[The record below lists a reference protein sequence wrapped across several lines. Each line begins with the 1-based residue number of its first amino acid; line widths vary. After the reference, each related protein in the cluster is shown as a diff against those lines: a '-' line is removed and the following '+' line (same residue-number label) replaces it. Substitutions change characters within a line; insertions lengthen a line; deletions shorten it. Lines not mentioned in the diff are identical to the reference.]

1 MSGALE
7 GVTVLEIANYVSG
20 PYAAMLLGDL
30 GATVIKIEGP
40 NGGDPFRGWGSVE
53 YSATFGSL
61 NRNKKSVVLDLKNAS
76 EVEMLRA
83 LIGDADVL
91 IQNFRPGTLER
102 SRLGYDD
109 VKALNPRLIYT
120 SITGFGNAG
129 PYRDYP
135 GYDTV
140 GQGMSG
146 LLSLLTEMDD
156 PKPMGISLSDHL
168 AGIFACYGVLAA
180 LLARERTGRGQHVE
194 TSLLESSIAF
204 LAENAAGF
212 FEGTGRPPSR
222 ATRTHQAQVFTFVA
236 ADGKPFVVHL
246 SSPPKFWQG
255 LLAAADAESLAVD
268 ERFFT
273 RPERIKNYDAL
284 SAELS
289 VIIRTKPRSAWLEL
303 LRKNDVPCGPLN
315 DFTEVFNDPQVELLQ
330 LKHTLPHPKRGSVTV
345 VGSPVRLSDT
355 PVTIASAAPELGADT
370 ERYLGGER
378 FARVIP
384 LRETAREERSSAEET

>member
-1 MSGALE
+1 MSGALD
-7 GVTVLEIANYVSG
+7 GVTVLEVANYVSG

-30 GATVIKIEGP
+30 GATVIKIEAP
-40 NGGDPFRGWGSVE
+40 NGGDPFRGWGTVD

-61 NRNKKSVVLDLKNAS
+61 NRNKKSVVLDLKNATD
-76 EVEMLRA
+76 VEMLRG
-83 LIGDADVL
+83 LVRDADVF

-102 SRLGYDD
+102 SGLGYDD
-109 VKALNPRLIYT
+109 VKQLNPRLIYT

-180 LLARERTGRGQHVE
+180 LFARERTGRGQHVE

-204 LAENAAGF
+204 LAENAANF
-212 FEGTGRPPSR
+212 FEGSGSSPSR
-222 ATRTHQAQVFTFVA
+222 ATRTHQAQVFTFVSS
-236 ADGKPFVVHL
+236 DGKPFVVHL

-255 LLAAADAESLAVD
+255 LLAAAGAPSMATD
-268 ERFFT
+268 ERYAT
-273 RPERIKNYDAL
+273 RPARIKNYDVL
-284 SAELS
+284 DAELGA
-289 VIIRTKPRSAWLEL
+289 IFRTKTRDVWLEL
-303 LRKNDVPCGPLN
+303 LRKHDVPCGPLN
-315 DFTEVFNDPQVELLQ
+315 DFKEVFDDPQVAHLQ
-330 LKHTLPHPKRGSVTV
+330 LKRSLPHPKRGMVTV

-355 PVTIASAAPELGADT
+355 PVMITTAAPELGADT
-370 ERYLGGER
+370 ERYLGK
-378 FARVIP
+378 
-384 LRETAREERSSAEET
+384 RSEA

>member
-1 MSGALE
+1 MSAALD

-40 NGGDPFRGWGSVE
+40 NGGDPFRGWGKVE

-61 NRNKKSVVLDLKNAS
+61 NRNKKSVVLDLKNPGD
-76 EVEMLRA
+76 VEMLRG
-83 LIGDADVL
+83 LIADADVL

-102 SRLGYDD
+102 SGLGYDD
-109 VKALNPRLIYT
+109 VHALNPRLIYT
-120 SITGFGNAG
+120 SITGFGNEG

-146 LLSLLTEMDD
+146 LLSLLTEMND

-180 LLARERTGRGQHVE
+180 LIARERTGRGQHVE

-204 LAENAAGF
+204 LAENAANF
-212 FEGTGRPPSR
+212 FEEGTQSPSR
-222 ATRTHQAQVFTFVA
+222 ATRTRQAQVFTFVA

-246 SSPPKFWQG
+246 SSPPKFWSG
-255 LLAAADAESLAVD
+255 MLTAAGAEAMAND
-268 ERFFT
+268 ERYKT
-273 RPERIKNYDAL
+273 REGRVKNYDAL
-284 SAELS
+284 DAELAAIFRS
-289 VIIRTKPRSAWLEL
+289 KPREAWLER

-315 DFTEVFNDPQVELLQ
+315 NFQEVFEDPQVEQLQ
-330 LKHTLPHPKRGSVTV
+330 LKRTLPHPKRGSVTV

-355 PVTIASAAPELGADT
+355 PVTITSAAPELGADT
-370 ERYLGGER
+370 DHYLGK
-378 FARVIP
+378 
-384 LRETAREERSSAEET
+384 RSKA

>member
-1 MSGALE
+1 MSADLE
-7 GVTVLEIANYVSG
+7 GVTVLEVANYVSG

-30 GATVIKIEGP
+30 GATVIKIEAP
-40 NGGDPFRGWGSVE
+40 NGGDPFRGWGTVE

-61 NRNKKSVVLDLKNAS
+61 NRNKKSVLLDLKQPAD
-76 EVEMLRA
+76 VEMLRG
-83 LIGDADVL
+83 LIRDADVL

-102 SRLGYDD
+102 SGLGYDA
-109 VKALNPRLIYT
+109 VAKLNPRLIYT
-120 SITGFGNAG
+120 SITGFGNEG

-180 LLARERTGRGQHVE
+180 LFARERTGRGQHVE

-204 LAENAAGF
+204 LAENAANF
-212 FEGTGRPPSR
+212 FEGNGTPPSR

-246 SSPPKFWQG
+246 SSPPKFWLG
-255 LLAAADAESLAVD
+255 LLKAAGADAMATD
-268 ERFFT
+268 ERYTT
-273 RPERIKNYDAL
+273 RPGRIKHYDAI
-284 SAELS
+284 APELG
-289 VIIRTKPRSAWLEL
+289 TKPRAAWLEL
-303 LRKNDVPCGPLN
+303 LRANDVPCGPLN
-315 DFTEVFNDPQVELLQ
+315 DFREVFTDPQVDLLG
-330 LKHTLPHPKRGSVTV
+330 LKRTLPHPKRGSVTV

-355 PVTIASAAPELGADT
+355 PVTITTAAPELGADT
-370 ERYLGGER
+370 ERYLGK
-378 FARVIP
+378 
-384 LRETAREERSSAEET
+384 RSDV

>member
-1 MSGALE
+1 MSAALE

-30 GATVIKIEGP
+30 GATVIKIEAP

-61 NRNKKSVVLDLKNAS
+61 NRNKKSVVLDLKNPAD
-76 EVEMLRA
+76 VEMLRG
-83 LIGDADVL
+83 LIKDADVL

-102 SRLGYDD
+102 SGLGYDD
-109 VKALNPRLIYT
+109 VHELNPRLVYT
-120 SITGFGNAG
+120 SITGFGNSG

-156 PKPMGISLSDHL
+156 PKPMGISLADHL
-168 AGIFACYGVLAA
+168 GGIFACYGVLAA

-204 LAENAAGF
+204 LAENAANF
-212 FEGTGRPPSR
+212 FEGNGKSPSR

-236 ADGKPFVVHL
+236 SDGKPFVVHL

-255 LLAAADAESLAVD
+255 LLTATGAESMATD
-268 ERFFT
+268 ERYLK
-273 RPERIKNYDAL
+273 RPGRIAHYDEL
-284 SAELS
+284 NAELS
-289 VIIRTKPRSAWLEL
+289 AIIRTKDRATWLDL

-315 DFTEVFNDPQVELLQ
+315 DFKEVFDDPQVEHLQ
-330 LKHTLPHPKRGSVTV
+330 LKRTLPHRKRGSVTV

-355 PVTIASAAPELGADT
+355 PVSITSAAPELGADT
-370 ERYLGGER
+370 EHYLGK
-378 FARVIP
+378 
-384 LRETAREERSSAEET
+384 RSEA

>member
-7 GVTVLEIANYVSG
+7 GITVIEVANYVSG
-20 PYAAMLLGDL
+20 PYASMLLGDL

-40 NGGDPFRGWGSVE
+40 DGGDPFRGWGTVE

-61 NRNKKSVVLDLKNAS
+61 NRNKKSVVLDLKS
-76 EVEMLRA
+76 KSDVEMLRG
-83 LIGDADVL
+83 LIADADVL

-102 SRLGYDD
+102 SGLGYDD
-109 VKALNPRLIYT
+109 VSKANPRLIYC
-120 SITGFGNAG
+120 SITGFGNQG

-146 LLSLLTEMDD
+146 LLSLLTEMTD

-168 AGIFACYGVLAA
+168 AGIFACYGILAA

-194 TSLLESSIAF
+194 TSLLESTVAF
-204 LAENAAGF
+204 LSENAANF
-212 FEGTGRPPSR
+212 FEGKGKSPSR

-236 ADGKPFVVHL
+236 ADAKPFVVHL

-255 LLAAADAESLAVD
+255 LLTAIEAPQLGTD
-268 ERFFT
+268 ERFAK
-273 RPERIKNYDAL
+273 RPARVTNYDAL
-284 SAELS
+284 DAALKA
-289 VIIRTKPRSAWLEL
+289 VFRTRDRAVWLER
-303 LRKNDVPCGPLN
+303 LRANDVPCGPLN
-315 DFTEVFNDPQVELLQ
+315 DFEEVFSDPQVELLG
-330 LKHTLPHPKRGSVTV
+330 LKRTLPHPKRGSVTV

-355 PVTIASAAPELGADT
+355 PVAITTAAPELGADT
-370 ERYLGGER
+370 DHYLGK
-378 FARVIP
+378 
-384 LRETAREERSSAEET
+384 RSNA

>member
-1 MSGALE
+1 MSGALD
-7 GVTVLEIANYVSG
+7 GVTVLEVANYVSG
-20 PYAAMLLGDL
+20 PYASMLLGDL
-30 GATVIKIEGP
+30 GATVIKIEAP
-40 NGGDPFRGWGSVE
+40 NGGDPFRGWGTVE

-61 NRNKKSVVLDLKNAS
+61 NRNKKSVVLDLKNAAD
-76 EVEMLRA
+76 VEMLRG
-83 LIGDADVL
+83 LICDADVL

-102 SRLGYDD
+102 SGLGYDD
-109 VKALNPRLIYT
+109 VKQLNPRLIYT
-120 SITGFGNAG
+120 SITGFGNGG

-204 LAENAAGF
+204 LAENAANF
-212 FEGTGRPPSR
+212 FEGSGTSPSR

-236 ADGKPFVVHL
+236 SDGKPFVVHL

-255 LLAAADAESLAVD
+255 LLAAAGAPSMATD
-268 ERFFT
+268 ERYAA
-273 RPERIKNYDAL
+273 RPARIKNYDLLA
-284 SAELS
+284 AELGA
-289 VIIRTKPRSAWLEL
+289 IFRTKTRDVWLDL

-315 DFTEVFNDPQVELLQ
+315 DFKEVFDDPQVAHLQ
-330 LKHTLPHPKRGSVTV
+330 LKRLLPHPKRGTVTV

-355 PVTIASAAPELGADT
+355 PVTITTAAPELGADT
-370 ERYLGGER
+370 ERYLGK
-378 FARVIP
+378 
-384 LRETAREERSSAEET
+384 RSEA

>member
-1 MSGALE
+1 MSAALE

-30 GATVIKIEGP
+30 GATVIKIEAP
-40 NGGDPFRGWGSVE
+40 NGGDPFRGWGTVE

-61 NRNKKSVVLDLKNAS
+61 NRNKKSVVLDLKS
-76 EVEMLRA
+76 PPDVEMLRG
-83 LIGDADVL
+83 LMCDADVL

-102 SRLGYDD
+102 SGLGYDD
-109 VKALNPRLIYT
+109 VRELNPRLIYT
-120 SITGFGNAG
+120 SITGFGNEG

-204 LAENAAGF
+204 LAENAANF
-212 FEGTGRPPSR
+212 FEGNGRSPSR

-236 ADGKPFVVHL
+236 SDGKPFVVHL

-255 LLAAADAESLAVD
+255 LLTAAGAESMAND
-268 ERFFT
+268 ERYVT
-273 RPERIKNYDAL
+273 RPGRIKNYDAL
-284 SAELS
+284 DAELGA
-289 VIIRTKPRSAWLEL
+289 IFRTKPRDVWLEL
-303 LRKNDVPCGPLN
+303 LRTNDVPCGPLN
-315 DFTEVFNDPQVELLQ
+315 DFREVFADPKVELLG
-330 LKHTLPHPKRGSVTV
+330 LKRTLPHPKRGSVTV

-355 PVTIASAAPELGADT
+355 PVTITSAAPELGADT
-370 ERYLGGER
+370 ERYLGK
-378 FARVIP
+378 
-384 LRETAREERSSAEET
+384 RSEV

>member
-1 MSGALE
+1 MSAALD
-7 GVTVLEIANYVSG
+7 GITVIEVANYVSG

-40 NGGDPFRGWGSVE
+40 DGGDPFRGWGTVE

-61 NRNKKSVVLDLKNAS
+61 NRNKKSVVLDLKKAGD
-76 EVEMLRA
+76 VEMLRG
-83 LIGDADVL
+83 LIADADVL

-102 SRLGYDD
+102 SGLGYDD
-109 VKALNPRLIYT
+109 LRDANPRLIYCA
-120 SITGFGNAG
+120 ITGFGAEG

-146 LLSLLTEMDD
+146 LLSLLTEMND

-180 LLARERTGRGQHVE
+180 LFARERTGRGQLVE
-194 TSLLESSIAF
+194 TSLLESTVAF
-204 LAENAAGF
+204 LAENAANF
-212 FEGTGRPPSR
+212 FEGSGKPPSR

-236 ADGKPFVVHL
+236 ADEKPFVVHL

-255 LLAAADAESLAVD
+255 LLTATQAHRLGTD
-268 ERFFT
+268 ERFAT
-273 RPERIKNYDAL
+273 RPARVRNYDAL
-284 SAELS
+284 EAELKA
-289 VIIRTKPRSAWLEL
+289 VFRTQDRAVWLER
-303 LRKNDVPCGPLN
+303 LREDDVPCGPLN
-315 DFTEVFNDPQVELLQ
+315 DFKEVFDDPQVELLG
-330 LKHTLPHPKRGSVTV
+330 LRLTLPHPKRGSVTV

-355 PVTIASAAPELGADT
+355 PVTISAAAPELGSDT
-370 ERYLGGER
+370 ERYLGK
-378 FARVIP
+378 
-384 LRETAREERSSAEET
+384 RSKV

>member
-1 MSGALE
+1 MSAALE

-30 GATVIKIEGP
+30 GATVIKIEAP
-40 NGGDPFRGWGSVE
+40 NGGDPFRGWGTVE

-61 NRNKKSVVLDLKNAS
+61 NRNKKSVVLDLKS
-76 EVEMLRA
+76 PPDVEMLRG
-83 LIGDADVL
+83 LMCDADVL

-102 SRLGYDD
+102 SGLGYDD
-109 VKALNPRLIYT
+109 VRELNPRLIYT
-120 SITGFGNAG
+120 SITGFGNEG

-204 LAENAAGF
+204 LAENAANF
-212 FEGTGRPPSR
+212 FEGNGRSPSR

-236 ADGKPFVVHL
+236 SDGKPFVVHL

-255 LLAAADAESLAVD
+255 LLTAAGAESMAND
-268 ERFFT
+268 ERYVT
-273 RPERIKNYDAL
+273 RPGRIKNYDAL
-284 SAELS
+284 DAELGA
-289 VIIRTKPRSAWLEL
+289 IFRTKPRDVWLEL
-303 LRKNDVPCGPLN
+303 LRTNDVPCGPLN
-315 DFTEVFNDPQVELLQ
+315 DFREVFADPQVELLG
-330 LKHTLPHPKRGSVTV
+330 LKRTLPHPKRGSVTV

-355 PVTIASAAPELGADT
+355 PVTITSAAPELGADT
-370 ERYLGGER
+370 ERYLGK
-378 FARVIP
+378 
-384 LRETAREERSSAEET
+384 RSEV

>member
-1 MSGALE
+1 MSTALE
-7 GVTVLEIANYVSG
+7 GVTVLEVANYVSG

-30 GATVIKIEGP
+30 GATVIKVEAP
-40 NGGDPFRGWGSVE
+40 NGGDPFRGWGTVE

-61 NRNKKSVVLDLKNAS
+61 NRNKKSVVLDLKRPAD
-76 EVEMLRA
+76 VEMLRG
-83 LIGDADVL
+83 LISDTDVL

-102 SRLGYDD
+102 SGLGYED
-109 VKALNPRLIYT
+109 VRKLNPRLIYT
-120 SITGFGNAG
+120 SITGFGNEG

-180 LLARERTGRGQHVE
+180 LFARERTGRGQHVE

-204 LAENAAGF
+204 LAENAANF
-212 FEGTGRPPSR
+212 FEGSGTPPSR

-246 SSPPKFWQG
+246 SSPPKFWLG
-255 LLAAADAESLAVD
+255 LLTAAGAESMATD
-268 ERFFT
+268 ERYLT
-273 RPERIKNYDAL
+273 RPGRIKHYDAIA
-284 SAELS
+284 AELGA
-289 VIIRTKPRSAWLEL
+289 IFRAKPRDAWLER
-303 LRKNDVPCGPLN
+303 LRANDVPCGPLN
-315 DFTEVFNDPQVELLQ
+315 DFREVFADPQVDLLG
-330 LKHTLPHPKRGSVTV
+330 LKLTLPHPKRGSVTV

-355 PVTIASAAPELGADT
+355 PVTITSAAPELGADT
-370 ERYLGGER
+370 ERYLGK
-378 FARVIP
+378 
-384 LRETAREERSSAEET
+384 RSEV